1 VFALRPNLLIRAA
14 KEQRARWRNPA
25 LSVEEYLDRLAA
37 QGLVITAEKLAA
49 YADLI

>member
-1 VFALRPNLLIRAA
+1 VLALRPNLRIRAA
-14 KEQRARWRNPA
+14 KEQRTRWRNPPLTA
-25 LSVEEYLDRLAA
+25 EEYLDRLSA